1 MQQYHRVFSISLD
14 RERHWYAYNSTID
27 GYPKSNRK
35 HKDTEM
41 FKKSL
46 SDEIRQVRLDDVYG
60 SGGNPA
66 PYNWFNSGTRRSSDV
81 MAITSFGILMMA
93 LRQRDVNE
101 DFLNSE
107 ILGHV
112 RRVVNAIPF
121 EQFGANFKDEGI
133 SCERISNDDLCGLD
147 CNIDNKQQ

>member
-1 MQQYHRVFSISLD
+1 
-14 RERHWYAYNSTID
+14 
-27 GYPKSNRK
+27 
-35 HKDTEM
+35 
-41 FKKSL
+41 
-46 SDEIRQVRLDDVYG
+46 
-60 SGGNPA
+60 
-66 PYNWFNSGTRRSSDV
+66 

-107 ILGHV
+107 VLGHV

-147 CNIDNKQQ
+147 CNIDNKQQWNPNKYNKTTSRGN